1 MRTSAVKAYKLFK
14 SKVGQ
19 TITPQELEAVM
30 NVGPYAN
37 REVWIMKNRLGLQIT
52 TLKDGRST
60 IGYTLVAMP
69 EVEPALITAH
79 FAKASAKNRKAKIAA
94 IPKPAKIKAEK
105 PAKVAKPAKIKAEKP
120 AKVAVEVAEQPQV
133 LDPVFAT
140 LEGENAG
147 EVAGFSVDPDFDE
160 GDDFPEFLTREFAS
174 AE

>member
-105 PAKVAKPAKIKAEKP
+105 PAKVA
-120 AKVAVEVAEQPQV
+120 VEVAEQPQV